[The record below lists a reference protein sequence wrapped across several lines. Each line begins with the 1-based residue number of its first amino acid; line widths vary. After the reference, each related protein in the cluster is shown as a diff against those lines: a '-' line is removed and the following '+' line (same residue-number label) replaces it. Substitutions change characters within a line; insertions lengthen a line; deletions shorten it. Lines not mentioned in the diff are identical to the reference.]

1 MLDRSKL
8 IPDTDGFYCKH
19 RLPCSISTLWQHAT
33 SLHFSV
39 TVKPNTLHHKT
50 QMDLNQQVNTS
61 LLSLS
66 YILAC
71 ALHKQTPIHAGVH
84 ASLNILHSPPSPITK
99 CAVYFPFPPLLHP
112 PILPL
117 LLLFFPSVKR
127 RMNWTLFSHI

>member
-33 SLHFSV
+33 SLQCYS
-39 TVKPNTLHHKT
+39 KT
-50 QMDLNQQVNTS
+50 KHIASQNSNGSEPASQHIPT
-61 LLSLS
+61 LSLI
-66 YILAC
+66 YIG
-71 ALHKQTPIHAGVH
+71 IYIVH

-117 LLLFFPSVKR
+117 LLLFSPSVKR